1 MLFSDEDDFDEEDFE
16 VISCFIGIILIVNGV
31 NRGKGD
37 KVIFFIKNYVKI
49 VQNILFIFSIF
60 ILFIKSLENKE

>member
-37 KVIFFIKNYVKI
+37 KVFIFIKNYLKI
-49 VQNILFIFSIF
+49 V
-60 ILFIKSLENKE
+60 